1 MEEQKSAKFAA
12 QIVGNNIPEEI
23 KVEIAEEI
31 QATVLR
37 HLARIDRGASGKS
50 ICN

>member
-12 QIVGNNIPEEI
+12 EIVGNIPEEI